1 MAAYQL
7 DDAKGRLAISSIG
20 KDSGRYRR
28 APSHHHFLPWYY
40 SDSRHDI
47 REESPSP
54 SSNNRDS
61 TSDKYAVPDP
71 ALPSALQSLDWIP
84 YPLPWQVGHTRR
96 GRQERSERRVPF
108 VVHALRA
115 PDVVKRHSIAVGMAQ
130 KFRLRREVGP
140 DRVPSVGVI
149 PYQVSFEETVEVRL
163 DVVVMRDV
171 SPASRANFH
180 VRRNEAIDGIAH
192 EGHPQGANG
201 LVQIPL
207 IVFGVGRLVL
217 QFCHGSDVSSQGGGT
232 ALGDVAERDR
242 MRVNMNGVVPSRMMV
257 R

>member
-1 MAAYQL
+1 MPRVDWQFL
-7 DDAKGRLAISSIG
+7 RLARTAADIVALLPIITFCLGIILIPATTFGRKVHPQAAIIVTVHPTNMPYLIRPYLRLCNLWIG
-20 KDSGRYRR
+20 Y
-28 APSHHHFLPWYY
+28 PS
-40 SDSRHDI
+40 
-47 REESPSP
+47 
-54 SSNNRDS
+54 
-61 TSDKYAVPDP
+61 
-71 ALPSALQSLDWIP
+71 
-84 YPLPWQVGHTRR
+84 PLPWQVGHTRR